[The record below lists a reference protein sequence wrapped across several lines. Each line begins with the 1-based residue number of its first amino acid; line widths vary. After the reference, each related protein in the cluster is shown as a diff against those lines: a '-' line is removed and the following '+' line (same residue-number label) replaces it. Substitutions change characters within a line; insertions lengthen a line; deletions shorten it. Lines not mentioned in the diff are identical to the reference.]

1 MNTFI
6 IEEDSQFECEG
17 VFHGED
23 TPPKRYNPILRRL
36 QHNAGESD
44 PNLQMH
50 LILASHR
57 HMQSL
62 QTFYEVPK
70 ENLMVTCIG
79 SERLE
84 CVNQETYNKLY
95 AKGGFIRYQQQSRFR
110 SVEVGISIGDD
121 IEIFFKLIK
130 LKQYIQEIDNTFFR
144 FFPHLISPEW
154 FANAVNAFHLSML
167 NEEQRNFRK
176 RLFFKHNTQ
185 ILKSQHNFALSIC
198 FRKSS
203 TLPGGKYKQIYQNY
217 ATEEISRAYPALGRR
232 TSESSDTG
240 SDLGAHSIASTD
252 SGCIPSDV
260 SDHSDQEL

>member
-6 IEEDSQFECEG
+6 IEEESQFECEG

-36 QHNAGESD
+36 NAGESD

-57 HMQSL
+57 HMPIL
-62 QTFYEVPK
+62 QTFYEIEK
-70 ENLMVTCIG
+70 KNLMVTCIG

-84 CVNQETYNKLY
+84 CVNQETYDKLY
-95 AKGGFIRYQQQSRFR
+95 TKGGFIKYQQQSRFR

-130 LKQYIQEIDNTFFR
+130 LKQYVQEIDNTFFR
-144 FFPHLISPEW
+144 YFHHLISPDW
-154 FANAVNAFHLSML
+154 FANAVNSFHLSML
-167 NEEQRNFRK
+167 SEEQRKFRK
-176 RLFFKHNTQ
+176 RLVFKHNTK
-185 ILKSQHNFALSIC
+185 IIKSQHNFALSIC

-203 TLPGGKYKQIYQNY
+203 TLPGGIYKRIYLNY
-217 ATEEISRAYPALGRR
+217 ATEEIPRAHPDLDRR
-232 TSESSDTG
+232 ISESSDTD
-240 SDLGAHSIASTD
+240 SDIDAESIESTD
-252 SGCIPSDV
+252 SGCIPSDI
-260 SDHSDQEL
+260 SDNSDLEL